1 MNNSN
6 NYFRFTTNKVV
17 LFNPHLLQPH
27 SNSRYENSRPK
38 YYTTIIISKDD
49 EETLDK
55 INSAINSIVQSGN
68 QSQINN
74 FKSPLKD
81 GDKDYPNDKLFE
93 RSMYMY
99 VSTELQPN
107 IVDHKVKKILFRASE
122 FETGSYSKV
131 SLEPVQYT
139 IGDKLIVVF
148 ELINV
153 QILLGNKLLEMRSKP
168 EDDFEVEDD

>member
-1 MNNSN
+1 MNNTTTLFS
-6 NYFRFTTNKVV
+6 FTTNKVV
-17 LFNPHLLQPH
+17 LFNTHLLQPH

-38 YYTTIIISKDD
+38 YGTTIIIPKDD
-49 EETLDK
+49 EETLNK

-68 QSQINN
+68 QSQISN

-81 GDKDYPNDKLFE
+81 GDKDYPSDKLFKN
-93 RSMYMY
+93 SMYMY
-99 VSTELQPN
+99 VSSALQPN

-131 SLEPVQYT
+131 SLEPVKYT
-139 IGDKLIVVF
+139 IGEKLVVVF
-148 ELINV
+148 ELVNV

-168 EDDFEVEDD
+168 EDDFQVEDD

>member
-1 MNNSN
+1 MNNTTN
-6 NYFRFTTNKVV
+6 IFRFTTNKVV
-17 LFNPHLLQPH
+17 LFNPHLLQPY
-27 SNSRYENSRPK
+27 SNGRYKNSRPK
-38 YYTTIIISKDD
+38 YGTTIIIPKDD
-49 EETLDK
+49 EDTLNK

-68 QSQINN
+68 QNQINN

-131 SLEPVQYT
+131 SLQAVQYT
-139 IGDKLIVVF
+139 IDDKLVIVF
-148 ELINV
+148 ELVNV

>member
-17 LFNPHLLQPH
+17 LFNTHLLQPH

-38 YYTTIIISKDD
+38 YGTTIIIPKDD
-49 EETLDK
+49 EETLNQ

-68 QSQINN
+68 QSQISN

-81 GDKDYPNDKLFE
+81 GDKDYPSDKLFKN
-93 RSMYMY
+93 SMYMY
-99 VSTELQPN
+99 VSSALQPN

-139 IGDKLIVVF
+139 IGEKLVVVF
-148 ELINV
+148 ELVNV

-168 EDDFEVEDD
+168 EDDFQVEED